1 MAHRPGYFGRIGGVR
16 YNAPRRSAN
25 SSGRGRGTEKIM
37 PQAFGA
43 IVLDLSWPG
52 GSWQT
57 TVKIVAAVVITYL
70 VVLWVAGLV
79 WTYRDI
85 RDRTRDPFYQAAAV
99 FLVLAFN
106 LPGFWLYRILR
117 PKMTLADAYERTLE
131 EEALLQDLEEQKGC
145 PTCHRRV
152 QDDFVVCPACT
163 TQLKEPCVKCGKP
176 LSYAWVACPYCATPR
191 RNRALTP
198 GAERGLPAGRVEGTS
213 TGNPF
218 AQRGEDRTERDP
230 APSVR

>member
-1 MAHRPGYFGRIGGVR
+1 
-16 YNAPRRSAN
+16 
-25 SSGRGRGTEKIM
+25 M
-37 PQAFGA
+37 PLALGPSLFA
-43 IVLDLSWPG
+43 VSWPG

-57 TVKIVAAVVITYL
+57 TVKIVAAVIITYL

-79 WTYRDI
+79 WVYRDI

-117 PKMTLADAYERTLE
+117 PKLTLAEAYERTLE
-131 EEALLQDLEEQKGC
+131 EEALLQELEEQKGC

-163 TQLKEPCVKCGKP
+163 TQLKEPCIKCGRP

-191 RNRALTP
+191 RNRALP
-198 GAERGLPAGRVEGTS
+198 AAAERGLPAGRPEGT
-213 TGNPF
+213 TTTRPF
-218 AQRGEDRTERDP
+218 APRGDDRTERDP
-230 APSVR
+230 VSTIG